1 MKKVVCL
8 CVPLPGVQRS
18 AYYDW
23 QNQPGKKVIPW
34 EELVLS
40 LRLKALFAVSRGS
53 LGSPMV
59 SNLRAE
65 GYEIG
70 RDRTRGL
77 VKALKLKV

>member
-1 MKKVVCL
+1 ML
-8 CVPLPGVQRS
+8 R
-18 AYYDW
+18 
-23 QNQPGKKVIPW
+23 
-34 EELVLS
+34 